1 MKKMIKS
8 AYFPT
13 REFTDRLE
21 LFKALKQHEDD
32 IVEFKKAH
40 IYKGSEKSIT
50 TGQLQQD
57 SEVVKSIGFTT
68 KENYIYP
75 IISTTKYMDS
85 HDDVHFDG
93 CFTKTAKDQQGK
105 VYYCADHNLS
115 TDGIIAGKKDV
126 QMIIKDIAWQIVGKD
141 YAGTTQALIFCI
153 DKAKIINQKALTLIE
168 SDPDI
173 ENSIRMQYVKIVMGI
188 DSKEKEFASN
198 KAYYDSRIN
207 TIVNS
212 DAVKEQGYFFG
223 VEELKIHKEGS
234 MVIAGGSNDAT
245 RIYQH
250 TTTEAGKATS
260 TTIEPPHGTQQSKP
274 DYTGI
279 INTIKF
285 I

>member
-1 MKKMIKS
+1 MIKS
-8 AYFPT
+8 AYFPSK
-13 REFTDRLE
+13 EFATKQE
-21 LFKALKQHEDD
+21 LFTALKQHEED
-32 IVEFKKAH
+32 IIEFKKAH
-40 IYKGSEKSIT
+40 VYKGCEKSPT
-50 TGQLQQD
+50 TGQLQPD

-75 IISTTKYMDS
+75 IISTTRYMDT

-93 CFTKTAKDQQGK
+93 CFNKTEKDQQGK

-115 TDGIIAGKKDV
+115 TEGIIAGKKDV
-126 QMIIKDIAWQIVGKD
+126 QMIVKDIAWQVVGKD
-141 YAGTTQALIFCI
+141 YPGTTQALVFCI
-153 DKAKIINQKALTLIE
+153 DKAKIINKKALNLIE

-173 ENSIRMQYVKIVMGI
+173 ENSIRMQYVKIVMGV

-207 TIVNS
+207 EIANK

-250 TTTEAGKATS
+250 TETEAGKTTS
-260 TTIEPPHGTQQSKP
+260 TTIEPPHGTQSNKP

-279 INTIKF
+279 LQTIKF